1 MLYLCLESQTNHI
14 VQFSQIII
22 CTCPV
27 KSEVISLGCI
37 FGNLCPINLILLQRN
52 GLSRTLNNVLTI
64 SPFIFNLLTLT
75 CTMLFVLSSKV
86 EALMGEN
93 SKIGNFGFQELD
105 VWQKAVNFANDI
117 ITIAETI
124 NIERKHFRLL
134 DQLEAVVLLLSSL
147 RLVAT

>member
-1 MLYLCLESQTNHI
+1 
-14 VQFSQIII
+14 
-22 CTCPV
+22 
-27 KSEVISLGCI
+27 
-37 FGNLCPINLILLQRN
+37 
-52 GLSRTLNNVLTI
+52 
-64 SPFIFNLLTLT
+64 
-75 CTMLFVLSSKV
+75 MLFVLSSKV